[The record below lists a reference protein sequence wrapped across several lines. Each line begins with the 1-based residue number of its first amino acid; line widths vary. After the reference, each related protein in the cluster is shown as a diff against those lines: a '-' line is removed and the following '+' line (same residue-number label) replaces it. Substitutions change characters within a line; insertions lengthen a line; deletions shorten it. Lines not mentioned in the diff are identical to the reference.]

1 MADYTLEIKLNA
13 QILGFGMYNQLHM
26 MIDNLIQSTMNFLI
40 DEFRIKGD
48 KLEDDTPVLIVQ
60 IKVYEVPVNR
70 QFLKDVENNIR
81 QNFGNAVI
89 D

>member
-1 MADYTLEIKLNA
+1 MTDYSLEIKLNA
-13 QILGFGMYNQLHM
+13 QMLGFGMYNQLHM
-26 MIDNLIQSTMNFLI
+26 MIGNLIKSTIDFVI

-48 KLEDDTPVLIVQ
+48 NLEDDTPILIVQ
-60 IKVYEVPVNR
+60 IKVYEVPTNR
-70 QFLKDVENNIR
+70 QFLKNVENNIR

>member
-13 QILGFGMYNQLHM
+13 QMLGFGMYNQLHM

>member
-13 QILGFGMYNQLHM
+13 QMLGFGMYNQLHM

-70 QFLKDVENNIR
+70 QFLKNVENNIR